1 MTANSEANAGPE
13 EVYGDE
19 LPKGTELLRGQYKIA
34 RFLNSGGFGI
44 TYLARDSLD
53 RIVVIKECFPSAMC
67 CRQGQSVRVRSK
79 DHSKEF
85 ESIVRL
91 FGQEARALAKLDHPN
106 IVGVHQVFED
116 NHTAYMA
123 LDFVRGRDL
132 LDIIDEEPE
141 RLNPDRIRSML
152 RKILEAVE
160 YIHDRGILHRD
171 ISPDNILLDQNDEPV
186 LIDFGAARE
195 EATRKSRVLSSHH
208 TVKDG
213 YSPQEFYVAGSTQ
226 TVASDLYALGATFY
240 HLIAGDPPPVSQTR
254 LAAVAANK
262 KDPYVPLS
270 TLSKDYDS
278 YFLSAIDR
286 ALEIFPDDR
295 IQSAREWL
303 IAIDQD
309 TRRQAAVERAEHDQ
323 FLQKTIRMLVE
334 ETNKVVLE
342 ARSQEPKEKKAAPAP
357 TPPRRKSLFPDLM
370 GPPPPDSGDPV
381 TIEAEDAVARPHV
394 SPSDPADD
402 EIVATK
408 DRPRRLLGRMLNVS
422 LWRMGQSQNSPDEV
436 VGKVDR

>member
-1 MTANSEANAGPE
+1 MTANSEANPGPE
-13 EVYGDE
+13 QVFGDE
-19 LPKGTELLRGQYKIA
+19 LPKGPELLRGQYKIA

-116 NHTAYMA
+116 NHSAYMA

-132 LDIIDEEPE
+132 LDIVDEEPE
-141 RLNPDRIRSML
+141 RLNPDRIRAML

-240 HLIAGDPPPVSQTR
+240 HLISGDPPPVSQTR

-270 TLSKDYDS
+270 SLTKDYDA
-278 YFLSAIDR
+278 YFLAAIDR

-295 IQSAREWL
+295 IQSAHDWL
-303 IAIDQD
+303 SAIDQD
-309 TRRQAAVERAEHDQ
+309 TRRQAAVQKAESDKS
-323 FLQKTIRMLVE
+323 LQVAIQRLVE
-334 ETNKVVLE
+334 ETNKVVFE
-342 ARSQEPKEKKAAPAP
+342 ARTTEPKKKKPVETVTQP
-357 TPPRRKSLFPDLM
+357 SRRHSMFPDLM
-370 GPPPPDSGDPV
+370 GPPPPESG
-381 TIEAEDAVARPHV
+381 EATDDEAAARHQV
-394 SPSDPADD
+394 SPADPSDEALV
-402 EIVATK
+402 ENK
-408 DRPRRLLGRMLNVS
+408 ERPRRLLGRVLNVS
-422 LWRMGQSQNSPDEV
+422 LWRMGQTQNTTDEA
-436 VGKVDR
+436 VGKVER